1 MAWVAD
7 AAAVAAAV
15 VVVAAAVVV
24 VVVVVAAAAVAVAAA
39 AAVAHMRPAAV
50 APDAAGFA
58 GTGRSDNEAGLG
70 LSGTLDDGRN
80 CSHGGALRLL
90 GI

>member
-1 MAWVAD
+1 MG
-7 AAAVAAAV
+7 
-15 VVVAAAVVV
+15 
-24 VVVVVAAAAVAVAAA
+24 
-39 AAVAHMRPAAV
+39 PAAV

>member
-1 MAWVAD
+1 MAWVAA

-24 VVVVVAAAAVAVAAA
+24 VAAAAAAAVAVAAA
-39 AAVAHMRPAAV
+39 VAHMGPAAV
-50 APDAAGFA
+50 VPDAAGFA

-70 LSGTLDDGRN
+70 LSETLDDGRN